1 MKNGLIICSIR
12 WKTEHPQ
19 SPSPWKKVSQPAS
32 MPSSFKDLM
41 REAEEKRKKEMLSGA
56 L

>member
-1 MKNGLIICSIR
+1 METKEPT
-12 WKTEHPQ
+12 K
-19 SPSPWKKVSQPAS
+19 PSPWKKVSQPVS

-41 REAEEKRKKEMLSGA
+41 REAEEKRKKEIMSGA